1 MTAAP
6 LRAAA
11 ALTAAA
17 LALTAC
23 GGGGNAASDDGKSFT
38 YWSMWKENEPQA
50 QVLAQAVA
58 DFEKETGIDVTVQW
72 QGRDVLKKVVPAL
85 RGGDV
90 PDLVDQEEAGV
101 RANLVASDQFRDL
114 SAVYAAEV
122 PGSGKKVSE
131 VVADKYTGTLKKDGK
146 LFLVPYEI
154 IGNGLWFDGSKLP
167 GTAPTTWDELA
178 ALFAKAKGE
187 GRAPIALDADIP
199 YYNAYWTVGVLQGA
213 LGAGKVDELA
223 KDKTGKAWDT
233 PEVRAAL
240 GKVKALVDDKYF
252 IDGYDGSKWPAVQ
265 EKWAQRQADFL
276 LMGSWA
282 PSETGPKAAQGFQFT
297 FTPLPGAK
305 TTVPVSNLGFA
316 IPKPAKKAAAA
327 EKFIAYFLKDVHLSK
342 ISTMAKNLTP
352 NPELPVPD
360 DLKGLGTA
368 LGTLPV
374 SRPIDG
380 IDEIPGYAEEAF
392 YPVND
397 QLIKG
402 KTDVDGFLSQLA
414 EKQANYWKKNG

>member
-23 GGGGNAASDDGKSFT
+23 GGGGTAASDDGKSFT

-146 LFLVPYEI
+146 LFL
-154 IGNGLWFDGSKLP
+154 
-167 GTAPTTWDELA
+167 
-178 ALFAKAKGE
+178 
-187 GRAPIALDADIP
+187 
-199 YYNAYWTVGVLQGA
+199 
-213 LGAGKVDELA
+213 
-223 KDKTGKAWDT
+223 
-233 PEVRAAL
+233 
-240 GKVKALVDDKYF
+240 
-252 IDGYDGSKWPAVQ
+252 
-265 EKWAQRQADFL
+265 
-276 LMGSWA
+276 
-282 PSETGPKAAQGFQFT
+282 
-297 FTPLPGAK
+297 
-305 TTVPVSNLGFA
+305 
-316 IPKPAKKAAAA
+316 
-327 EKFIAYFLKDVHLSK
+327 
-342 ISTMAKNLTP
+342 
-352 NPELPVPD
+352 
-360 DLKGLGTA
+360 
-368 LGTLPV
+368 
-374 SRPIDG
+374 
-380 IDEIPGYAEEAF
+380 
-392 YPVND
+392 
-397 QLIKG
+397 
-402 KTDVDGFLSQLA
+402 
-414 EKQANYWKKNG
+414 